1 MRTRIAAVLLCGML
15 GIAALSQVHAQSPQT
30 TMAIASDLGVG
41 LDELV
46 ACTQDA
52 RGRAEAPQGSPE
64 RKTEVQGLVL
74 TCLQQ
79 TRPDLTAAQF
89 DAVIAKY
96 RPAD

>member
-1 MRTRIAAVLLCGML
+1 MQTWVTVAVLCGL
-15 GIAALSQVHAQSPQT
+15 IAISAMPQAHARSPQAA
-30 TMAIASDLGVG
+30 MAIASDLGVG

-64 RKTEVQGLVL
+64 RKTEMQGLVL

-89 DAVIAKY
+89 DAVMAKY
-96 RPAD
+96 RPAG